1 MTTFVRVADAAKLL
15 GITRQAVY
23 LAVRKGRIAYQMQ
36 HGLLLVNPA
45 TFAGGAIE
53 RTEA

>member
-1 MTTFVRVADAAKLL
+1 MTYVRVADAAKLL

-23 LAVRKGRIAYQMQ
+23 LAVKASRIQYQRQ

-45 TFAGGAIE
+45 TFAGGTIE